1 MGLSAD
7 TLAMLKGLAKDN
19 TTVGINTGT
28 QLVYYNLEPTAKRL
42 LPRPTP
48 LRNSIP
54 RAKSPSAG
62 PGTQANWKAIIAADG
77 GIVGAGTGQYPGVSE
92 GHRNAFMSLTE
103 RNYTATFAGL
113 GKDIPTTF
121 EAQFA
126 GQGFDDARG
135 IAQVVKLNAL
145 MISEEKMILGG
156 NAGSGAGFN
165 GFQLGTAN
173 TPVNALVTGGSLT
186 TARYVTSY
194 VVALTYWGLQFAS
207 VGGGVVT
214 QFTRTNADGS
224 TDTINGGN
232 SIISA
237 ASNTVETTGG
247 TLAVSSTVVATPGA
261 LGYAFYFDVE
271 TTNTTVL
278 ANAKLAGISTVPYFL
293 LSANPTGT
301 QTGTAT
307 GLNTDYSANNGQGGA
322 GNSTVADFTGLW
334 GWLAG
339 TVNAG
344 QGGYLK
350 DLANAQL
357 TANGDGTILEIENL
371 ILNLATNFFLTP
383 ESLYCGPALMSSIV
397 NKILTTSTGSAA
409 PIGSQRI
416 NFSMDDA
423 GKVIGGTF
431 GVSYRSKFAGIA
443 MGDNEAADIKLKTH
457 PLLPDN
463 CIFFD
468 FSTNPYPDSNIPA
481 VRRMQTQQ
489 EYYSIQWPLRSRQWE
504 IGTYVNELFQE
515 YVPFGFA
522 GLTGVAH
529 S

>member
-19 TTVGINTGT
+19 TTTGISTAT

-62 PGTQANWKAIIAADG
+62 PGIQANWKAIIAADG

-103 RNYTATFAGL
+103 RNYTATFSGL

-135 IAQVVKLNAL
+135 IAQIVKLNAL
-145 MISEEKMILGG
+145 MISEEKMIIGG
-156 NAGSGAGFN
+156 NAGSGTGYN
-165 GFQLGTAN
+165 GFQLGTCS
-173 TPVNALVTGGSLT
+173 TPVNALVAGGSLT

-194 VVALTYWGLQFAS
+194 VVALTYWGLQFS
-207 VGGGVVT
+207 TVPGGVVT

-224 TDTINGGN
+224 ADTINGG
-232 SIISA
+232 SSAISL
-237 ASNTVETTGG
+237 ASNTVLTTGG
-247 TLAVSSTVVATPGA
+247 TLAVSSTVAAVPGA

-271 TTNTTVL
+271 TTNTASL
-278 ANAKLAGISTVPYFL
+278 ANAKLSAIATVPQYTL
-293 LSANPTGT
+293 LANPVGA
-301 QTGTAT
+301 QTGAAT
-307 GLNTDYSANNGQGGA
+307 GLNTDFSANNGQGGA
-322 GNSTVADFTGLW
+322 GNSTIADFTGLW

-350 DLANAQL
+350 DLGNAQL
-357 TANGDGTILEIENL
+357 TANGDGTIAEIETL
-371 ILNLATNFFLTP
+371 ILNLATNYFLTP
-383 ESLYCGPALMSSIV
+383 ETLYCGPALMSSIV
-397 NKILTTSTGSAA
+397 NKILTTTTGANA

-416 NFSMDDA
+416 NFTMGDA
-423 GKVIGGTF
+423 GAVVGGTF

-443 MGDNEAADIKLKTH
+443 MGENEVADIRLKTH

-468 FSTNPYPDSNIPA
+468 FQTNPYPDSNIPA
-481 VRRMQTQQ
+481 VRRIQTMQ
-489 EYYSIQWPLRSRQWE
+489 EYYSIQWPLRTRQWE

-529 S
+529 A